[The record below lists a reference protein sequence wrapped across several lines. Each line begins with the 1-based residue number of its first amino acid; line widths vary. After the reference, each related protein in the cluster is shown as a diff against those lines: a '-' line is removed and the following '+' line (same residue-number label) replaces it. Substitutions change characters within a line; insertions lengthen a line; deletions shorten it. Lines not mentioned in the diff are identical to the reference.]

1 MAYAATRNPKGK
13 ISQAAVVDL
22 REALHGALLQPSIP
36 DMAKYV
42 RSGMA

>member
-1 MAYAATRNPKGK
+1 MTDATARNPEGK
-13 ISQAAVVDL
+13 ISQSAIVYL
-22 REALHGALLQPSIP
+22 REALRGALLQPSIP

>member
-1 MAYAATRNPKGK
+1 MADAAARNPQGK
-13 ISQAAVVDL
+13 ISQSAVVYL
-22 REALHGALLQPSIP
+22 REALRGALLQPSIP